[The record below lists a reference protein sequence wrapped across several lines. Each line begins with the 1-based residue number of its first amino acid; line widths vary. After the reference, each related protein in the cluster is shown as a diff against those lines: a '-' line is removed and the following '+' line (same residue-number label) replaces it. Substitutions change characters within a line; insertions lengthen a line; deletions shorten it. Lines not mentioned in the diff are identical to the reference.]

1 MNIRPLG
8 RTGLEVSP
16 LGFGA
21 FKIGRNQGIKYQH
34 GYELPTDSE
43 VEELMVEVLGLGI
56 RYIDTAP
63 AYGVSEERLGRVL
76 DDTEPRL
83 VISTKVGET
92 YQDGVSRYDF
102 SPEATRASVDRSARR
117 LGRDVLDV
125 VFVHSDGND
134 LVIQESSG
142 VVETLLSLKAEGRV
156 RAIGFSGKTVAGAR
170 RSLEWADVIMFE
182 FHAEDQSHEPVIREA
197 HRLGI
202 GVVVKKG
209 LASGHLPAAEAIRFV
224 VGHPAVDTLI
234 VGSLNADH
242 LAENVAVVT
251 SLDG

>member
-43 VEELMVEVLGLGI
+43 VEELMGEVLGLGI

-76 DDTEPRL
+76 DENDTRL

-92 YQDGVSRYDF
+92 YQDGVSRYEF

-134 LVIQESSG
+134 LEIQVSSG

-156 RAIGFSGKTVAGAR
+156 RAVGFSGKTVTGAR
-170 RSLEWADVIMFE
+170 RSLEWADVVMIE

-224 VGHPAVDTLI
+224 VGHPGVDALI
-234 VGSLNADH
+234 VGSLNGDH
-242 LAENVAVVT
+242 LAENVAVVR
-251 SLDG
+251 SLEE

>member
-125 VFVHSDGND
+125 VRDSMHG
-134 LVIQESSG
+134 
-142 VVETLLSLKAEGRV
+142 
-156 RAIGFSGKTVAGAR
+156 
-170 RSLEWADVIMFE
+170 
-182 FHAEDQSHEPVIREA
+182 
-197 HRLGI
+197 
-202 GVVVKKG
+202 
-209 LASGHLPAAEAIRFV
+209 
-224 VGHPAVDTLI
+224 
-234 VGSLNADH
+234 
-242 LAENVAVVT
+242 
-251 SLDG
+251 